1 MGADSQTLMIPAR
14 GTIFTSAPN
23 LKPPVNPLAG
33 DSFDITKN
41 GPTGWTNL
49 GHTSKEN
56 LIGFTKEG
64 GERESLGTFLAE
76 SVRTTQSDVSWGI
89 TVNSL
94 QITKETLDLAFAGE
108 FDPKTGGYTV
118 AGGGSKNVGAFI
130 VFQDVTAKLAF
141 WLPSIDMS
149 LGDAPSLDTANFFE
163 FPLSASIL
171 SVENTV
177 IPAVNGRAGLF
188 QIFSTSFPAVTA

>member
-14 GTIFTSAPN
+14 GTIYTSAPN
-23 LKPPVNPLAG
+23 TKPPKNPLTA
-33 DSFDITKN
+33 FDITKD

-89 TVNSL
+89 TVNAL
-94 QITKETLDLAFAGE
+94 QITKETLDLAFDGAV
-108 FDPKTGGYTV
+108 DTTTGGYTV

-130 VFQDVTAKLAF
+130 LFQDLTAKLGF

-171 SVENTV
+171 SVDGSV
-177 IPAVNGRAGLF
+177 IPAVKGRAGLF
-188 QIFSTSFPAVTA
+188 QIFTSNLPTIA